1 MFTHRAPV
9 TLKAAAVK
17 AALRTVGVLVG
28 FVLTMWLVTVP
39 QQTVTSGAH
48 ERQHHDVT
56 KSAVERLIKRHH
68 CWTSSD
74 RHDPNQIPGHAVVT
88 LPDRAQHYVDAK
100 VGFAIWLDGKPGE
113 LHAFCP

>member
-1 MFTHRAPV
+1 MFTHQAPV
-9 TLKAAAVK
+9 TLKEAAVK

-68 CWTSSD
+68 CWRVRSD
-74 RHDPNQIPGHAVVT
+74 TTPTRFPGT
-88 LPDRAQHYVDAK
+88 QS
-100 VGFAIWLDGKPGE
+100 
-113 LHAFCP
+113 